1 MTDRQA
7 ELRVHAGRIHH
18 LTYPQLTAI
27 KNRAVEAGLPADVAA
42 VTGLLAADPGDMLHQ
57 LARPKT
63 EVLGPDIVAKVIT
76 VDVLTAPLI
85 RAPGCERMTAH
96 RDAGRFRLPGY
107 STTPDGILQFRLDEH
122 DLDGDEALSV
132 YSEDLAQIDSEV
144 RANNQHVRSI
154 ESHGILTGGL
164 LFPARIAIA
173 GQPQVAGWETADG
186 YARTYVTQHA
196 EDIEPEDVLAWLTRA
211 PARNSD
217 LYNHPLRLRR
227 SDLHS
232 LAHRTIRGHGITRA
246 GARRL
251 RHATMPQTTLVLS
264 IEGDLPLDVVRC
276 QVVSARHR
284 ELPTPYSDATAA
296 LVRQMVT
303 RTSAADVA

>member
-7 ELRVHAGRIHH
+7 ELRVHAGRIRH

-27 KNRAVEAGLPADVAA
+27 KNRAIEAGLPADVAA
-42 VTGLLAADPGDMLHQ
+42 VTGLIAADPSDMLHK
-57 LARPKT
+57 LAHPKT
-63 EVLGPDIVAKVIT
+63 EILGPDIVAKVIT

-85 RAPGCERMTAH
+85 RAPGCLRMTVH
-96 RDAGRFRLPGY
+96 RDNGRFRLPGY
-107 STTPDGILQFRLDEH
+107 TTAQDGVLQFRLDER

-132 YSEDLAQIDSEV
+132 YSEGLGQIDSEV
-144 RANNQHVRSI
+144 RAGNQHVRSI
-154 ESHGILTGGL
+154 ESHGIVTGGL

-196 EDIEPEDVLAWLTRA
+196 EDIEPEDVLAWLAHA
-211 PARNSD
+211 PASSSD

-232 LAHRTIRGHGITRA
+232 LAHRTVRGHGCTRA

-264 IEGDLPLDVVRC
+264 VEGDLPLDEVRS
-276 QVVSARHR
+276 QVVSLRHR
-284 ELPTPYSDATAA
+284 ELPTPYTDKAAA
-296 LVRQMVT
+296 LVRQMIARNSNV
-303 RTSAADVA
+303 DVA